1 MNAPLIVL
9 GAGPAGLAAAEAAS
23 ASGQAVLLVDENS
36 APGGQIWR
44 GGPQRWRDARAG
56 ALWDALRARAHVTF
70 MAGAR
75 VVAPAGPQSLLLET
89 TEGALVQPWTRVI
102 VCSGARELLLPFPG
116 WTLPGVTGAGGL
128 QALIKGGMPVA
139 GQRVVVAGTG
149 PLLLAV
155 AATVREHGGIVVA
168 LAEHR
173 AGSELARFGV
183 RLALSHRAKLLQSL
197 QLAARLRGVP
207 YLRGAS
213 VLAAEGT
220 GRLGRVLLRHRGRDR
235 AIDCDFL
242 ACGFGLIPS
251 LELAALF
258 GCVVEQGRV
267 AVDAAQRTSVHGV
280 WAAGES
286 TGIGGVD
293 KALAQGRIA
302 GLDAAGLAP
311 QARDLRARDRAQ
323 AFAGLL
329 AQAFAPLPS
338 LRAMCTGATIVCRC
352 EDVVAADLAPHTD
365 WRSAKLQTR
374 AGMGPCQGR
383 VCGAA
388 CSFLYGWKAPGLR
401 QPVFPASAA
410 TLALA
415 HAQAETQKVDAVARI
430 HPDAAPHI
438 TPLPA
443 QSMPARY

>member
-1 MNAPLIVL
+1 MSAPLIVL

-44 GGPQRWRDARAG
+44 GGPQRWRDARA
-56 ALWDALRARAHVTF
+56 AVLWEALRARPHVTF

-75 VVAPAGPQSLLLET
+75 VVAPAGPRALLIET
-89 TEGALVQPWTRVI
+89 ADGAFTKHWDKVI

-139 GQRVVVAGTG
+139 GKRVVVAGTG

-155 AATVREHGGIVVA
+155 AATVREHGGVVVA

-173 AGSELARFGV
+173 AGGDLARFGA
-183 RLALSHRAKLLQSL
+183 RLALAHQGKLLQSL
-197 QLAARLRGVP
+197 RLAARLRGVP
-207 YLRGAS
+207 YLRAAG
-213 VLAAEGT
+213 VLAAEGN
-220 GRLGRVLLRHRGRDR
+220 GRLKRVLLRHDGRDK
-235 AIDCDFL
+235 AVDCDFL
-242 ACGFGLIPS
+242 ACGFGLTPS

-258 GCVVEQGRV
+258 GCAVQKERIVVDTV
-267 AVDAAQRTSVHGV
+267 QRTSVQGV

-293 KALAQGRIA
+293 KALAEGRIA
-302 GLDAAGLAP
+302 GLDAAGINP
-311 QARDLRARDRAQ
+311 HARDVRARASAL
-323 AFAGLL
+323 AFGELL
-329 AQAFAPLPS
+329 AHAFAPLPS

-352 EDVVAADLAPHTD
+352 EDVVAADLAPHAG

-383 VCGAA
+383 VCGSA
-388 CSFLYGWKAPGLR
+388 CAFLYGWEAPGLR

-415 HAQAETQKVDAVARI
+415 QAETQ
-430 HPDAAPHI
+430 
-438 TPLPA
+438 TET
-443 QSMPARY
+443 

>member
-1 MNAPLIVL
+1 MSAPLIVL

-23 ASGQAVLLVDENS
+23 ASGQSVLLIDENH

-44 GGPQRWRDARAG
+44 GGPRRWNDERAG
-56 ALWDALRARAHVTF
+56 RLWEALRARPQVS
-70 MAGAR
+70 MLSGAR
-75 VVAPAGPQSLLLET
+75 VVAPAGPRELLLET
-89 TEGALVQPWTRVI
+89 LDGALTQPWEKVI

-139 GQRVVVAGTG
+139 RKRVVVAGTG

-155 AATVREHGGIVVA
+155 AATVREHGGQVVA
-168 LAEHR
+168 LLEHR
-173 AGSELARFGV
+173 GSADLARFAA
-183 RLALSHRAKLLQSL
+183 RLALSHHGKLLQSL
-197 QLAARLRGVP
+197 QLALRLRGVP
-207 YLRGAS
+207 YLRGAGM
-213 VLAAEGT
+213 LAAEGS
-220 GRLGRVLLRHRGRDR
+220 GRVERVLLRHHGRDQ

-242 ACGFGLIPS
+242 ACGFGLTPS

-258 GCVVEQGRV
+258 GCAVEQGRV
-267 AVDAAQRTSVHGV
+267 AVDGAQRTSVAGV

-293 KALAQGRIA
+293 KALAEGRIA
-302 GLDAAGLAP
+302 GLDAAGAAP
-311 QARDLRARDRAQ
+311 LARDLRARGTAQ
-323 AFAGLL
+323 AFGALL

-338 LRAMCTGATIVCRC
+338 LRAMCSESTIVCRC
-352 EDVVAADLAPHTD
+352 EDVAAADLAPHAG

-383 VCGAA
+383 VCGSA
-388 CSFLYGWKAPGLR
+388 CAFLYGWEAPGLR

-410 TLALA
+410 TLALPQT
-415 HAQAETQKVDAVARI
+415 HKVDTVARA
-430 HPDAAPHI
+430 HPES
-438 TPLPA
+438 A
-443 QSMPARY
+443 Q

>member
-23 ASGQAVLLVDENS
+23 ASGQALLLVDENS

-56 ALWDALRARAHVTF
+56 ALWDALRARPHVRF
-70 MAGAR
+70 LGDAR
-75 VVAPAGPQSLLLET
+75 VVAPAGPRSLLLET
-89 TEGALVQPWTRVI
+89 GHGALTLPWDKVI

-128 QALIKGGMPVA
+128 QAMIKGGMPVA
-139 GQRVVVAGTG
+139 GKRVVVAGSG

-155 AATVREHGGIVVA
+155 AATVRAHGGQVVA

-173 AGSELARFGV
+173 ASGDLARFAA
-183 RLALSHRAKLLQSL
+183 RLALSHRGKLLQAL

-207 YLRGAS
+207 YLRGAA
-213 VLAAEGT
+213 VLGADGE
-220 GRLGRVLLRHRGRDR
+220 GRVERVRLRQHGRER
-235 AIDCDFL
+235 TVACDFL
-242 ACGFGLIPS
+242 ACGFGLTPS

-258 GCVVEQGRV
+258 GCALEQGRV
-267 AVDAAQRTSVHGV
+267 AVDAAQRSSVPGV

-293 KALAQGRIA
+293 KALAEGRIA
-302 GLDAAGLAP
+302 GLDALGLAP
-311 QARDLRARDRAQ
+311 SARDLAARATAQ
-323 AFAGLL
+323 AFGALL

-338 LRAMCTGATIVCRC
+338 LRALCDASTIVCRC
-352 EDVVAADLAPHTD
+352 EDVRAAELAPHAG

-388 CSFLYGWKAPGLR
+388 CTFLYGWEAPGLR

-415 HAQAETQKVDAVARI
+415 QAHQVDTVDTTARPEPAQAVTRDLTHQ
-430 HPDAAPHI
+430 
-438 TPLPA
+438 PA
-443 QSMPARY
+443 G

>member
-1 MNAPLIVL
+1 MSAPLIVL

-23 ASGQAVLLVDENS
+23 SSGQAVLLVDDNS

-44 GGPQRWRDARAG
+44 GGPQRWRDARAS
-56 ALWDALRARAHVTF
+56 ALWDALRARPHVTF

-75 VVAPAGPQSLLLET
+75 VVAPAGPQALLLET
-89 TEGALVQPWTRVI
+89 ADGALIQPWHKVI

-128 QALIKGGMPVA
+128 QALIKGGMAVA
-139 GQRVVVAGTG
+139 GKRVVVAGTG

-155 AATVREHGGIVVA
+155 AATVREHGGVLVA

-173 AGSELARFGV
+173 TSSDLARFGA
-183 RLALSHRAKLLQSL
+183 RLALAHQGKLLQSL

-207 YLRGAS
+207 YLRGAGVVS
-213 VLAAEGT
+213 AEGS
-220 GRLGRVLLRHRGRDR
+220 GRLERVLLRHRGRDKVL
-235 AIDCDFL
+235 DCDFL
-242 ACGFGLIPS
+242 ACGVGLVPS
-251 LELAALF
+251 LELGTLF
-258 GCVVEQGRV
+258 GCALEQGRV
-267 AVDAAQRTSVHGV
+267 LVDDAQRTSVQGV

-302 GLDAAGLAP
+302 GLDAAGIAP
-311 QARDLRARDRAQ
+311 RTADLRARARAQ
-323 AFAGLL
+323 AFAELL
-329 AQAFAPLPS
+329 AHSFAPLPS
-338 LRAMCTGATIVCRC
+338 LRAMCKAPTIVCRC
-352 EDVVAADLAPHTD
+352 EDVVAADLAPHTG

-388 CSFLYGWKAPGLR
+388 CEFLYGWEAPGLR

-410 TLALA
+410 TLALP
-415 HAQAETQKVDAVARI
+415 QAETQAQTQTQTQRVDTVARA
-430 HPDAAPHI
+430 HPE
-438 TPLPA
+438 LP
-443 QSMPARY
+443 QQQTN

>member
-23 ASGQAVLLVDENS
+23 ASGQAVLLVDENG

-44 GGPQRWRDARAG
+44 GGPQRWRDARAA
-56 ALWDALRARAHVTF
+56 ALWDALRARPHVSF

-75 VVAPAGPQSLLLET
+75 VVAPAGPQALLLET
-89 TEGALVQPWTRVI
+89 ADGALAQPWNKVI

-128 QALIKGGMPVA
+128 QALVKGGMPLA
-139 GQRVVVAGTG
+139 GKRVLVAGTG

-155 AATVREHGGIVVA
+155 AATVCEHGGEVVA
-168 LAEHR
+168 VAEHR
-173 AGSELARFGV
+173 ASADLARFGA
-183 RLALSHRAKLLQSL
+183 RLALSHRGKLLQSV
-197 QLAARLRGVP
+197 QMAARLRGVP
-207 YLRGAS
+207 YLRGAAL
-213 VLAAEGT
+213 LAAEGR
-220 GRLGRVLLRHRGRDR
+220 GRLERVLLRHRGREQ
-235 AIDCDFL
+235 AVDCDFL
-242 ACGFGLIPS
+242 ACGFGLVPS

-267 AVDAAQRTSVHGV
+267 AVDAAQRSSAPGV

-293 KALAQGRIA
+293 KALAEGRIA
-302 GLDAAGLAP
+302 GLDAVGLAP
-311 QARDLRARDRAQ
+311 HARDLRSRGKAQ
-323 AFAGLL
+323 AFGALL

-338 LRAMCTGATIVCRC
+338 LRRLCTASTIVCRC
-352 EDVVAADLAPHTD
+352 EDVVAADLAPHAG

-383 VCGAA
+383 VCGSA
-388 CSFLYGWKAPGLR
+388 CAFLYGWEAPGLR
-401 QPVFPASAA
+401 QPVFPACAA

-415 HAQAETQKVDAVARI
+415 RTERVDTVARA
-430 HPDAAPHI
+430 HPESRQQR
-438 TPLPA
+438 T
-443 QSMPARY
+443 S